1 MKIIG
6 IIGTVLILGLILKDA
21 QGFNTVMSGLNSTI
35 TALEKAG
42 LMELSWRD
50 YVRLYAP
57 FAIYLLIVALG
68 GLYALGYR
76 SGISS
81 LLSVSGRAASE
92 AKCGS

>member
-1 MKIIG
+1 
-6 IIGTVLILGLILKDA
+6 
-21 QGFNTVMSGLNSTI
+21 
-35 TALEKAG
+35 
-42 LMELSWRD
+42 MELSWRD